1 MKRSFLLSALLY
13 GCFSTFVVA
22 EAFERKGFNIGL
34 GASVLLPKLE
44 YVLPGLEIES
54 GYFFSNQFD
63 MAVPLKVS
71 LGSVMI
77 SVKGKYYIQDE
88 EDTPYVSAEVGK
100 FVAIRDEDDL
110 KLTYAGGIGYAFGH
124 KEVELNV
131 IWDRYSYE
139 NEYSNDRH
147 VLVTYRYL
155 F

>member
-1 MKRSFLLSALLY
+1 MKKSFLLSTLLY

-22 EAFERKGFNIGL
+22 ETFERKGFNIGL
-34 GASVLLPKLE
+34 GASVLLPE
-44 YVLPGLEIES
+44 VESVLPGFEIES

-63 MAVPLKVS
+63 MAVSFKVF
-71 LGSVMI
+71 LGAAMLSA
-77 SVKGKYYIQDE
+77 KGKYYLQDE
-88 EDTPYVSAEVGK
+88 EDTSYVSAEVGK
-100 FVAIRDEDDL
+100 LVAIRDEDDL